1 MECDFCFED
10 SVFSETRERTSPRG
24 LSYTARQCEPQ
35 WFNGD
40 VNQDDLVEAHTMLKF
55 RADLSYRREDYEAFN
70 VYSDCSALIPLANN
84 AMRRDVQESQARCL
98 LRLGRHKEALESA
111 ELLAKGVNNT
121 DHLTGVLHLQ
131 ATIHN
136 HLGNLQEEMSCLQQL
151 ISLHPFSPQL
161 WICLAESS
169 MRLFLSITDCEDPSH
184 NSHRFSLCAQTSLG
198 APQQCIHDIARTD
211 HPTVSRADHSVLGP
225 CNRSDTSSRTAST
238 HREQLWTCSC
248 AGFIRARYIED
259 ITCTEKPDKQSCSRS
274 DRALRVLLLQ
284 LLQPQHASFVLERNM
299 KTQEQIEEQLGK
311 LGLLEEQKRLIVE
324 IMGEDLLAERTEEGQ
339 MDTKTTQTLASYI
352 MPSDTEFRVKWFQ
365 KATTFLMS
373 SE

>member
-55 RADLSYRREDYEAFN
+55 RADLSYRREDYE
-70 VYSDCSALIPLANN
+70 
-84 AMRRDVQESQARCL
+84 
-98 LRLGRHKEALESA
+98 
-111 ELLAKGVNNT
+111 AKGVNNT